1 MEIHTR
7 NGAVFVR
14 EIEPICLRRVF
25 DNGQAFRFSPCKDG
39 YAGVAF
45 GRYIEITS
53 YQNGLKLFPCTREE
67 FSAYWRDY
75 LDLDT
80 CYAALFEA
88 PDNILKKGMEY
99 GTGLR
104 MLHQEPF
111 ETLIS
116 FIVSANNNI
125 ARIRGIVER
134 LCARYGKSIAEN
146 LYAFP
151 TPQALAGANCEQL
164 RALGMGYRAPY
175 VINTAQKI
183 CNGFDLCALREAGY
197 AEAKRSLMTLP
208 GVGPKVAD
216 CVLLFSLGYTQAFPA
231 DVWMKRALAKAY
243 GFCGN
248 DAQLTAFVQEKFGRY
263 AGIAQQYLFYWIKN
277 ERGEIG

>member
-88 PDNILKKGMEY
+88 PDNILQKGMEY
-99 GTGLR
+99 GT
-104 MLHQEPF
+104 
-111 ETLIS
+111 
-116 FIVSANNNI
+116 
-125 ARIRGIVER
+125 
-134 LCARYGKSIAEN
+134 
-146 LYAFP
+146 
-151 TPQALAGANCEQL
+151 
-164 RALGMGYRAPY
+164 
-175 VINTAQKI
+175 
-183 CNGFDLCALREAGY
+183 
-197 AEAKRSLMTLP
+197 
-208 GVGPKVAD
+208 
-216 CVLLFSLGYTQAFPA
+216 
-231 DVWMKRALAKAY
+231 
-243 GFCGN
+243 
-248 DAQLTAFVQEKFGRY
+248 
-263 AGIAQQYLFYWIKN
+263 
-277 ERGEIG
+277 